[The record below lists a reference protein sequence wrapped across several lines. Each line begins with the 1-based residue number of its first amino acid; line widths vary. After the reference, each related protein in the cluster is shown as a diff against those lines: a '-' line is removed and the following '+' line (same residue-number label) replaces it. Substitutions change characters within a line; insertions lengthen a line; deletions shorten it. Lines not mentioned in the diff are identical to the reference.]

1 MTRDQI
7 RQTVLTVLG
16 RIAPEMGPAGLDP
29 VVPLRHQLDIDSM
42 DFLNFVLG
50 LHKELGVSVPEK
62 DYPKLLTLNGCVDYL
77 AAAVTPHP

>member
-7 RQTVLTVLG
+7 RQAVLTVLG
-16 RIAPEMGPAGLDP
+16 RIAPEMDPAALDP
-29 VVPLRHQLDIDSM
+29 VVPLREQLDIDSM

-77 AAAVTPHP
+77 AAAVTHHP